1 MMLPACI
8 YIFIN
13 NYVPLPGVSLA
24 FRQYNFQKGIYGSPF
39 IGLKNF
45 KFLFASK
52 DAWIIMRNTIGYNLI
67 FIVLGTVCANCG
79 SNPSLRNKI
88 KDFEKNISDL
98 YSDSVSGFDGN
109 CQLSGICI
117 PQ

>member
-1 MMLPACI
+1 MKSKMRKI
-8 YIFIN
+8 RRYW
-13 NYVPLPGVSLA
+13 PLYLMI
-24 FRQYNFQKGIYGSPF
+24 RQYNFQKGIYGSPF

-67 FIVLGTVCANCG
+67 FIVLGTVCAIAVAILLCEIR
-79 SNPSLRNKI
+79 SKI
-88 KDFEKNISDL
+88 SKKNISDL